1 MPPERIA
8 DAPLQAKP
16 SDSLPTLSDPSAN
29 APLPRVLWPLLFGN
43 FVIGTG
49 VMVVPGTLNDI
60 SSNLQ
65 VSVPVAGQLI
75 TAAAVVMCIGA
86 PLCATLVAGWDRRRL
101 LTLALLWYGVFLLAS
116 ACMPDFGSLMAVR
129 VLAAIAPAIFTPQA
143 ASCINLLVT
152 PAQRGRAITFVFMG
166 WSVASVVGTPLGAWV
181 GGTLGWRV
189 AFGSIALLSLISAA
203 WVWRSMPD
211 SVRPPALSRAAW
223 GQTLRSPASML
234 CVAVT
239 VLFAAGQFV
248 LFSYFAPYF
257 KQQLQFSPQQ
267 LSLLFA
273 WYGFFGFT
281 GNMLMSRNIDRTG
294 APRAVMWSVGAMA
307 LSLLLWPLA
316 TNVWLAAL
324 ITLPWGLGCF
334 ASNSAQQARLAGI
347 APTLA
352 SASIAINSSAMYAG
366 QAMGAASGGW
376 LIAQG
381 RMLDLHWFG
390 LAAMLAALLVSWWAS
405 RQTVDVALARG

>member
-1 MPPERIA
+1 MHPDTSDNAPP
-8 DAPLQAKP
+8 QA
-16 SDSLPTLSDPSAN
+16 DPSAS

-101 LTLALLWYGVFLLAS
+101 LTLALLWYGIFLLAS

-143 ASCINLLVT
+143 ASCINLLVA
-152 PAQRGRAITFVFMG
+152 PEQRGRAITFVFMG

-189 AFGSIALLSLISAA
+189 AFGSIALLSLIGAA
-203 WVWRSMPD
+203 WLWRSMPD
-211 SVRPPALSRAAW
+211 GVRPPALSRAAW
-223 GQTLRSPASML
+223 GQTLRSPALML

-257 KQQLQFSPQQ
+257 KQQLQFSPTD

-281 GNMLMSRNIDRTG
+281 GNVLMSRNIDRTG

-316 TNVWLAAL
+316 TNVLLVAL
-324 ITLPWGLGCF
+324 IILPWGLGCF

-352 SASIAINSSAMYAG
+352 SASIALNSSAMYAG

-390 LAAMLAALLVSWWAS
+390 LAAMLAAMLVSWWAS
-405 RQTVDVALARG
+405 RQTVDLALARG

>member
-1 MPPERIA
+1 MHP
-8 DAPLQAKP
+8 DT
-16 SDSLPTLSDPSAN
+16 SDSAPPQADPRAS

-75 TAAAVVMCIGA
+75 TATAVVMCIGA

-101 LTLALLWYGVFLLAS
+101 LTLALLWYGIFLLAS

-143 ASCINLLVT
+143 ASCINLLVA
-152 PAQRGRAITFVFMG
+152 PEQRGRAITFVFMG

-203 WVWRSMPD
+203 WLWRSMPD
-211 SVRPPALSRAAW
+211 GVRPPALSRAAW
-223 GQTLRSPASML
+223 GQTLRSPALML

-257 KQQLQFSPQQ
+257 KQQLQFSPTD

-281 GNMLMSRNIDRTG
+281 GNVLMSRNIDRTG

-316 TNVWLAAL
+316 TNVLLVAL
-324 ITLPWGLGCF
+324 IILPWGLGCF
-334 ASNSAQQARLAGI
+334 ASNSAQQARLAGS

-352 SASIAINSSAMYAG
+352 SASIALNSSAMYAG

-390 LAAMLAALLVSWWAS
+390 LAAMLAAMLVSWWAS
-405 RQTVDVALARG
+405 RQTVDLALARG

>member
-1 MPPERIA
+1 MHP
-8 DAPLQAKP
+8 DT
-16 SDSLPTLSDPSAN
+16 SDSAPPQADPRAS

-75 TAAAVVMCIGA
+75 TATAVVMCIGA

-101 LTLALLWYGVFLLAS
+101 LTLALLWYGIFLLAS

-143 ASCINLLVT
+143 ASCITLLVA
-152 PAQRGRAITFVFMG
+152 PEQRGRAITFVFMG

-203 WVWRSMPD
+203 WLWRSMPD
-211 SVRPPALSRAAW
+211 GVRPPALSRAAW
-223 GQTLRSPASML
+223 GQTLRSPALML

-257 KQQLQFSPQQ
+257 KQQLQFSPTD

-281 GNMLMSRNIDRTG
+281 GNVLMSRNIDRTG

-316 TNVWLAAL
+316 TNVLLVAL
-324 ITLPWGLGCF
+324 IILPWGLGCF

-352 SASIAINSSAMYAG
+352 SASIALNSSAMYAG

-390 LAAMLAALLVSWWAS
+390 LAAMLAAMLVSWWAS
-405 RQTVDVALARG
+405 RQTVDLALARG

>member
-1 MPPERIA
+1 MHP
-8 DAPLQAKP
+8 DT
-16 SDSLPTLSDPSAN
+16 SDSAPPQADPSAS
-29 APLPRVLWPLLFGN
+29 APLPRVLWSLLFGN
-43 FVIGTG
+43 FVIGSG

-101 LTLALLWYGVFLLAS
+101 LTLALLWYGIFLLAS

-143 ASCINLLVT
+143 ASCINLLVA
-152 PAQRGRAITFVFMG
+152 PEQRGRAITFVFMG

-203 WVWRSMPD
+203 WLWRSMPD
-211 SVRPPALSRAAW
+211 GVRPPALSRAAW
-223 GQTLRSPASML
+223 GQTLRSPALML

-257 KQQLQFSPQQ
+257 KQQLQFSPTD

-273 WYGFFGFT
+273 WYGLFGFT
-281 GNMLMSRNIDRTG
+281 GNVLMSRNIDRTG

-316 TNVWLAAL
+316 TNVLLVAL
-324 ITLPWGLGCF
+324 IILPWGLGCF

-352 SASIAINSSAMYAG
+352 SASIALNSSAMYAG

-390 LAAMLAALLVSWWAS
+390 LAAMLAAMLVSWWAS
-405 RQTVDVALARG
+405 RQTVDLALARG

>member
-1 MPPERIA
+1 MHP
-8 DAPLQAKP
+8 DT
-16 SDSLPTLSDPSAN
+16 SDSAPPQADPSAS

-75 TAAAVVMCIGA
+75 TATAVVMCIGA

-101 LTLALLWYGVFLLAS
+101 LTLALLWYGIFLLAS

-143 ASCINLLVT
+143 ASCINLLVA
-152 PAQRGRAITFVFMG
+152 PEQRGRAITFVFMG

-203 WVWRSMPD
+203 WLWRSMPD
-211 SVRPPALSRAAW
+211 GVRPPALSRAAW
-223 GQTLRSPASML
+223 GQTLRSPALML

-257 KQQLQFSPQQ
+257 KQQLQFSPTD

-281 GNMLMSRNIDRTG
+281 GNVLMSRNIDRTG

-316 TNVWLAAL
+316 TSVLLVAL
-324 ITLPWGLGCF
+324 IILPWGLGCF

-352 SASIAINSSAMYAG
+352 SASIALNSSAMYAG

-390 LAAMLAALLVSWWAS
+390 LAAMLAAMLVSWWAS
-405 RQTVDVALARG
+405 RQTVDLALARG

>member
-1 MPPERIA
+1 MHP
-8 DAPLQAKP
+8 DT
-16 SDSLPTLSDPSAN
+16 SDSAPPQADPSAS

-101 LTLALLWYGVFLLAS
+101 LALALLWYGVFLLAS

-143 ASCINLLVT
+143 ASCVNLLVA

-189 AFGSIALLSLISAA
+189 AFGSIALLSLINAA
-203 WVWRSMPD
+203 WLWRSMPD
-211 SVRPPALSRAAW
+211 GVRPPALSRAAW
-223 GQTLRSPASML
+223 GQTLRSPALML

-239 VLFAAGQFV
+239 VLVAAGQF
-248 LFSYFAPYF
+248 
-257 KQQLQFSPQQ
+257 
-267 LSLLFA
+267 
-273 WYGFFGFT
+273 
-281 GNMLMSRNIDRTG
+281 
-294 APRAVMWSVGAMA
+294 
-307 LSLLLWPLA
+307 
-316 TNVWLAAL
+316 
-324 ITLPWGLGCF
+324 
-334 ASNSAQQARLAGI
+334 
-347 APTLA
+347 
-352 SASIAINSSAMYAG
+352 
-366 QAMGAASGGW
+366 
-376 LIAQG
+376 
-381 RMLDLHWFG
+381 
-390 LAAMLAALLVSWWAS
+390 LLVS
-405 RQTVDVALARG
+405 

>member
-1 MPPERIA
+1 
-8 DAPLQAKP
+8 
-16 SDSLPTLSDPSAN
+16 
-29 APLPRVLWPLLFGN
+29 
-43 FVIGTG
+43 
-49 VMVVPGTLNDI
+49 MVVPGTLNDI

-101 LTLALLWYGVFLLAS
+101 LALALLWYGVFLLAS
-116 ACMPDFGSLMAVR
+116 ANMPDFGSLLAVR

-166 WSVASVVGTPLGAWV
+166 WSVASVVGTPLGAWI

-189 AFGSIALLSLISAA
+189 AFGSIALLSVLSAA

-211 SVRPPALSRAAW
+211 GVRPPALSCAAW
-223 GQTLRSPASML
+223 GQTLRSPALML

-257 KQQLQFSPQQ
+257 KQQLQFSATE

-273 WYGFFGFT
+273 WFGAFVFV

-294 APRAVMWSVGAMA
+294 APRAVVWSVGAMA
-307 LSLLLWPLA
+307 LSQLLWPLA
-316 TNVWLAAL
+316 TNVLLAA
-324 ITLPWGLGCF
+324 IIVLPWGLGCF

-347 APTLA
+347 APALA
-352 SASIAINSSAMYAG
+352 SASIALNSSAMYAG
-366 QAMGAASGGW
+366 QAVGAASGGW

-390 LAAMLAALLVSWWAS
+390 LAALLAAMLVSWWAS
-405 RQTVDVALARG
+405 RQAVDVALARA

>member
-1 MPPERIA
+1 M
-8 DAPLQAKP
+8 
-16 SDSLPTLSDPSAN
+16 
-29 APLPRVLWPLLFGN
+29 
-43 FVIGTG
+43 
-49 VMVVPGTLNDI
+49 
-60 SSNLQ
+60 
-65 VSVPVAGQLI
+65 
-75 TAAAVVMCIGA
+75 AAAVRQFC
-86 PLCATLVAGWDRRRL
+86 DRYRRRL
-101 LTLALLWYGVFLLAS
+101 LALALLWYGVFLLAS

-152 PAQRGRAITFVFMG
+152 PEQRGRAITFVFMG
-166 WSVASVVGTPLGAWV
+166 WSVASVVGMPLGAWI

-189 AFGSIALLSLISAA
+189 AFGAIALLSLVSAA

-211 SVRPPALSRAAW
+211 GVRPPALSRAAW
-223 GQTLRSPASML
+223 GQTLRSPALML

-239 VLFAAGQFV
+239 VLFAAGQFI

-257 KQQLQFSPQQ
+257 KQQLQFSAEE

-273 WYGFFGFT
+273 WFGAFGFI
-281 GNMLMSRNIDRTG
+281 GNVLMSRNIDRSG

-316 TNVWLAAL
+316 TNVLLAA
-324 ITLPWGLGCF
+324 IIILPWGLGCF

-352 SASIAINSSAMYAG
+352 SASIALNSSAMYAG

-376 LIAQG
+376 LVAQG

-390 LAAMLAALLVSWWAS
+390 LAALLAAMVVSWWAS
-405 RQTVDVALARG
+405 RQTLDLALARG

>member
-1 MPPERIA
+1 MRTTATKGMTTARPNAGTSSSRVHPP
-8 DAPLQAKP
+8 P
-16 SDSLPTLSDPSAN
+16 
-29 APLPRVLWPLLFGN
+29 
-43 FVIGTG
+43 
-49 VMVVPGTLNDI
+49 
-60 SSNLQ
+60 
-65 VSVPVAGQLI
+65 
-75 TAAAVVMCIGA
+75 
-86 PLCATLVAGWDRRRL
+86 
-101 LTLALLWYGVFLLAS
+101 
-116 ACMPDFGSLMAVR
+116 
-129 VLAAIAPAIFTPQA
+129 
-143 ASCINLLVT
+143 
-152 PAQRGRAITFVFMG
+152 
-166 WSVASVVGTPLGAWV
+166 
-181 GGTLGWRV
+181 
-189 AFGSIALLSLISAA
+189 
-203 WVWRSMPD
+203 
-211 SVRPPALSRAAW
+211 LSRAAW
-223 GQTLRSPASML
+223 GQTLRSPALML

-257 KQQLQFSPQQ
+257 KQQLQFSPTD

-281 GNMLMSRNIDRTG
+281 GNVLMSRNIDRTG

-316 TNVWLAAL
+316 TNVLLVAL
-324 ITLPWGLGCF
+324 VILPWGLGCF

-352 SASIAINSSAMYAG
+352 SASIALNSSAMYAG

-390 LAAMLAALLVSWWAS
+390 LAAMLAAMLVSWWAS
-405 RQTVDVALARG
+405 RQTVDLALARG

>member
-1 MPPERIA
+1 MHPDTSDNAPP
-8 DAPLQAKP
+8 QA
-16 SDSLPTLSDPSAN
+16 DPSAS

-101 LTLALLWYGVFLLAS
+101 LTLALLWYGIFLLAS

-143 ASCINLLVT
+143 ASCINLLVA
-152 PAQRGRAITFVFMG
+152 PEQRGRAITFVFMG

-203 WVWRSMPD
+203 WLWRSMPD
-211 SVRPPALSRAAW
+211 GVRPPALSRAAW
-223 GQTLRSPASML
+223 GQTLRSPALML

-257 KQQLQFSPQQ
+257 KQQLQFSPTD

-281 GNMLMSRNIDRTG
+281 GNVLMSRNIDRTG

-316 TNVWLAAL
+316 TSVLLVAL
-324 ITLPWGLGCF
+324 IILPWGLGCF

-352 SASIAINSSAMYAG
+352 SASIALNSSAMYAG

-390 LAAMLAALLVSWWAS
+390 LAAMLAAMLVSWWAS
-405 RQTVDVALARG
+405 RQTVDLALARG